1 MTRKSKQTGGHQPLT
16 HYERTKKFKSSQYGT
31 TTARLSTDSQLQFG
45 DCALSVTA
53 AVDPVATPSGHVYS
67 REAIVEYLMSKTKE
81 IKQAKLN
88 YQAYLDKQQSK
99 QDEEK
104 KESQSQA
111 IVAFEGKQKAT
122 TVASKKRPASN
133 PLASTSYWLSEFQ
146 PEHTEQ
152 VPEPPPERPL
162 SPFSGGP
169 LRLKDLHPLTFERSS
184 DGKVQCA
191 VSHKTITTQPV
202 IALKEHVVSEE
213 VFDSL
218 VKDSMVCPITGR
230 KLKKKHILRLQKA
243 KSGFASSG
251 SVVAK
256 KYRPTIT

>member
-81 IKQAKLN
+81 IKQAKQN

-122 TVASKKRPASN
+122 NEASKKRPASN

-146 PEHTEQ
+146 PEHTDQ

-162 SPFSGGP
+162 SPFSGEP

-202 IALKEHVVSEE
+202 IALKEHVVLEE

-243 KSGFASSG
+243 RSGFASSG